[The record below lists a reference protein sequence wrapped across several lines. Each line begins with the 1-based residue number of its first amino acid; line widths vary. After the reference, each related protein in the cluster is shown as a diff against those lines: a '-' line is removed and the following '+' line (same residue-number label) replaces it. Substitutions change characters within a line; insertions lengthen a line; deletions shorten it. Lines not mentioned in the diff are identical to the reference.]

1 MQLPDIGKSGDGL
14 DIEIIESVAG
24 IKPHPRLADES
35 ACFSNFLNLGDHF
48 GAVCIPTEIPEGVGV
63 GAGVDLTD
71 LEVTS
76 LRRLDLVGL
85 GVDKRADDD
94 SSVPKPT
101 DDLPEPLCLAGDIEP
116 SFSGDF
122 LAAFRH
128 EHGKLGLGFAGDGD
142 HLLGRGHFE
151 VELDLDQLRK
161 ATEIVILDVAA
172 IFPEMQGDSIR
183 AAELGLGCCPDR
195 VGFVGPSC
203 LSDRCDMVDVH
214 AQFDHIA

>member
-14 DIEIIESVAG
+14 NIEIIESVAG

-35 ACFSNFLNLGDHF
+35 ARVSNLFNLCDYF
-48 GAVCIPTEIPEGVGV
+48 GAVCIPTEIPEGMGV
-63 GAGVDLTD
+63 GAGVDLAD
-71 LEVTS
+71 LETAV
-76 LRRLDLVGL
+76 LGRLDLVGFS
-85 GVDKRADDD
+85 VDKRTDDD
-94 SSVPKPT
+94 SSVPKPS
-101 DDLPEPLCLAGDIEP
+101 DDTAEPILLSGDIK
-116 SFSGDF
+116 SALGGDF
-122 LAAFRH
+122 LTALGN

-172 IFPEMQGDSIR
+172 IFPEMQGDTIR

-195 VGFVGPSC
+195 VRFVGPSC